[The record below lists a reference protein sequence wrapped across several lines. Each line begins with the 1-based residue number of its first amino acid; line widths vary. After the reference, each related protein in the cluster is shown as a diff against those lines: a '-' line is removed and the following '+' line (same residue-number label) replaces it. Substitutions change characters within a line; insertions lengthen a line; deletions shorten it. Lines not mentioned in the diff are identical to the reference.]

1 MEAYEL
7 DKQHLTQ
14 NLVLELINIIIIMY
28 WKPVFAQKKKKTKHY
43 AEKKQK
49 AKRLYNLT

>member
-1 MEAYEL
+1 MEAYEP

-14 NLVLELINIIIIMY
+14 NLVLELINNIIIMN
-28 WKPVFAQKKKKTKHY
+28 WKPVFVKKKEKKKTKHY

-49 AKRLYNLT
+49 AKRK

>member
-1 MEAYEL
+1 MEAYEP

-14 NLVLELINIIIIMY
+14 NLVLELINIIIIIMY
-28 WKPVFAQKKKKTKHY
+28 WKPVFIQKKKTKHY

-49 AKRLYNLT
+49 AKRK

>member
-1 MEAYEL
+1 MEAYEP

-14 NLVLELINIIIIMY
+14 NLVLELINIIIIIMY
-28 WKPVFAQKKKKTKHY
+28 WKPVFIQKKKKTKHY

-49 AKRLYNLT
+49 AKRK